1 MDHLDAPCHAQTYS
15 DTLKAMRS
23 AAIFDI
29 DGTIFRSSVLI
40 ELVERL
46 IERELFPED
55 AREGY
60 ARERSLWLSRRGSY
74 EEYVLAVVE
83 VFETHLKGV
92 YYGDFADVAEEVM
105 YEQREW
111 VYRYTRELIERL
123 KAQNYYLLAVSQ
135 SPKTALD
142 VFGTHF
148 GFDKVYG
155 RIYEIGPENRFTG
168 NVVDEQIIGNKAN
181 VVRRAVQKEGV
192 TLEGS
197 IGVGDTEGDI
207 GFLELVETPICFNPN
222 SSLYRYA
229 RRMGWQIVVERK
241 DVIYEL

>member
-1 MDHLDAPCHAQTYS
+1 
-15 DTLKAMRS
+15 MRS
-23 AAIFDI
+23 VAIFDI

-46 IERELFPED
+46 IERGLFPDE

-60 ARERSLWLSRRGSY
+60 AHERSMWLSRRGSY
-74 EEYVLAVVE
+74 EAYMMAVIE
-83 VFETHLKGV
+83 VFETHLRGV

-111 VYRYTRELIERL
+111 VYRYSRELIERL
-123 KAQNYYLLAVSQ
+123 KAQNYYLLAISQ

-142 VFGTHF
+142 VFGEHF

-168 NVVDEQIIGNKAN
+168 HVVDEQIIGNKAN

-207 GFLELVETPICFNPN
+207 GFLELVEMPICFNPN